1 LNVCGVAV
9 EPTANMEDMTVLLE
23 LAQKGEKGDRA
34 VPAVGNSYILL
45 AVPRLDGKLVLSME
59 VGEGE
64 GELVQAR
71 WESSALLD
79 RVDNQSFQLARRKL

>member
-1 LNVCGVAV
+1 
-9 EPTANMEDMTVLLE
+9 MEDMTVLLE
-23 LAQKGEKGDRA
+23 LAQKGGKWDRA
-34 VPAVGNSYILL
+34 VPGVGNSYILL